1 MTEVWQL
8 YEQFA
13 HRFDRERRRFI
24 GEDAYLNEVLPRI
37 DRKHP
42 RILDLGCGSGHP
54 IARYFIDRGCDVT
67 GVDAAPAMITICR
80 ERFPRMTW
88 IAHDMRA
95 LNLGRHF
102 EAIVAWDSFF
112 HLSADDQ
119 RAMFPVFRQ
128 HAAQG
133 ALLLFTSGP
142 KASEAIG
149 DLFGRELYHAS
160 LDTDEYR
167 SLLAENGFSVLIH
180 RVEDPECDKH
190 TVWLA
195 QYKGGAASNG
205 QPD

>member
-112 HLSADDQ
+112 HL
-119 RAMFPVFRQ
+119 
-128 HAAQG
+128 
-133 ALLLFTSGP
+133 LLFTSGP

>member
-1 MTEVWQL
+1 
-8 YEQFA
+8 
-13 HRFDRERRRFI
+13 
-24 GEDAYLNEVLPRI
+24 
-37 DRKHP
+37 
-42 RILDLGCGSGHP
+42 
-54 IARYFIDRGCDVT
+54 
-67 GVDAAPAMITICR
+67 
-80 ERFPRMTW
+80 
-88 IAHDMRA
+88 
-95 LNLGRHF
+95 
-102 EAIVAWDSFF
+102 
-112 HLSADDQ
+112 
-119 RAMFPVFRQ
+119 MFPVFRQ
-128 HAAQG
+128 HAAPG

-195 QYKGGAASNG
+195 QYKGGAASDG